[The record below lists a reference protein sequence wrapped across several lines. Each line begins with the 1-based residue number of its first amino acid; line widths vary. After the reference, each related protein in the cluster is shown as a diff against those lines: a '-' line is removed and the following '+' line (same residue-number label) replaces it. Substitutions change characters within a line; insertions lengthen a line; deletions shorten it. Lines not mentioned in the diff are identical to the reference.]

1 MELIVKSRQIE
12 LTPALKDWVNK
23 KIKKIE
29 RKFSSIHK
37 IEVELDYYPGKPNQK
52 NECEITLYA
61 DHVIFRSTSENEDM
75 YVAIDK
81 AIEKIER
88 QIEKYKGKVYASEN
102 KHNHYVKSKN
112 PVIPNTEIKRNVV
125 KRKKF
130 DIRELALQQ
139 AIDQMEYLGHS
150 FFIFINSETNTVSVL
165 YERKDGN
172 IGLIDTG
179 IVVS

>member
-1 MELIVKSRQIE
+1 MELIVKGRQIE
-12 LTPALKDWVNK
+12 LTPALKDWVSK
-23 KIKKIE
+23 KVKKIE
-29 RKFSSIHK
+29 RKLSSIHK

-75 YVAIDK
+75 YVAVDK

-88 QIEKYKGKVYASEN
+88 QIERYKGKAYASEN
-102 KHNHYVKSKN
+102 KHNHNLKSVN
-112 PVIPNTEIKRNVV
+112 PLPTVSKEKRSVV

-130 DIRELALQQ
+130 DIREMALQQ

-150 FFIFINSETNTVSVL
+150 FFIFINSETSTVSVI

-172 IGLIDTG
+172 VGLIDTG